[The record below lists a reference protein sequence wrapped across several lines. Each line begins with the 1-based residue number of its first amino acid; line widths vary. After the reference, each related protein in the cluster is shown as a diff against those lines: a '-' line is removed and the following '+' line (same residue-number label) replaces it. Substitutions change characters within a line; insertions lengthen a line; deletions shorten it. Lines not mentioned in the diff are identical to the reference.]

1 MQESNTPPKPNK
13 VEPSQELDKL
23 VFYKRV
29 LENFPS
35 PAVLSDNF
43 DRNICVN
50 RKFVELLGYTLEEV
64 GTTAQWEK
72 LAYPDT
78 GYRNV
83 IQETIPDISSIDDN
97 IRIQH
102 VMCKDGTT
110 RNIIFQDFSL
120 DEEYFITILEDIS
133 DKIETQ
139 ISLIRG

>member
-13 VEPSQELDKL
+13 VDLSQELDKL
-23 VFYKRV
+23 VYYKRV

-72 LAYPDT
+72 LAYP
-78 GYRNV
+78 
-83 IQETIPDISSIDDN
+83 
-97 IRIQH
+97 
-102 VMCKDGTT
+102 
-110 RNIIFQDFSL
+110 
-120 DEEYFITILEDIS
+120 
-133 DKIETQ
+133 
-139 ISLIRG
+139 